1 MPSAKNTLRIVI
13 VGAGI
18 GGLTTAIALRKAGHI
33 VTVLEQSLMKKE
45 VGAALTISPNA
56 TRVLL
61 SLGLDLQKARTV
73 PWDWNRALLVDES
86 STNEVSHVNMKAI
99 ADQYGSPCVCSHRID
114 LHEALKALAL
124 SEDNPG
130 IPVNL
135 ITGARALSFNPV
147 AGSVTVE
154 DRTVYSA
161 DLIIGADGVY
171 SRARQLVAGFDSPP
185 RPSTTTV
192 MRFTVPSNT
201 IRTDPVMAPLL
212 EGGEN
217 TLRIYLIPSDDTR
230 YLLQYPCRK

>member
-1 MPSAKNTLRIVI
+1 MPSAKNAIRILI
-13 VGAGI
+13 IGAGI

-61 SLGLDLQKARTV
+61 SLGLDLQKAMTV
-73 PWDWNRALLVDES
+73 AWDWNRVLLVDEN
-86 STNEVSHVNMKAI
+86 STNEVSQLNVKAI
-99 ADQYGSPCVCSHRID
+99 ADKYGFPCVSSHRVD
-114 LHEALKALAL
+114 LHEALRALAL
-124 SEDNPG
+124 SEDSPG

-135 ITGARALSFNPV
+135 ITGSRALSFDPV

-154 DRTVYSA
+154 DGSVYSA
-161 DLIIGADGVY
+161 DLIIGADGVH
-171 SRARQLVAGFDSPP
+171 SRARRFIAGCDSPP

-192 MRFTVPSNT
+192 MRFTVASDT
-201 IRTDPVMAPLL
+201 IRNDPVMAPLL
-212 EGGEN
+212 EGGGN
-217 TLRIYLIPSDDTR
+217 TLRCYLIPSEDTR